1 MALAIAA
8 LPFVCLDT
16 PAALAQAMMMRTP
29 SVNIPS
35 RTPTI
40 NPTVTP
46 RVDPTVTP
54 RLDTS
59 IAARNPVDN
68 HHRAGR
74 PTNIPSITPRTTGR
88 INPNSTMPYAR
99 FSPNL
104 YPTCEAANRDSN
116 GECIGKPA
124 DSGGGKGGGG
134 KIGQEGQGRRRRL
147 QLGPGRRQSAPCP
160 QATGRRDRRRIDR
173 RAGRRAGAA
182 SRTGADRIAEFS
194 ADRRH
199 HRPVPYHR

>member
-29 SVNIPS
+29 TVNIPS

-40 NPTVTP
+40 NPTVTT
-46 RVDPTVTP
+46 RVNPTVTP
-54 RLDTS
+54 RVDTS
-59 IAARNPVDN
+59 IAARNPIVTTTS
-68 HHRAGR
+68 RT

-88 INPNSTMPYAR
+88 INPNSTMPTAR

-116 GECIGKPA
+116 GECILKSA
-124 DSGGGKGGGG
+124 DSGGSKAVAAGN
-134 KIGQEGQGRRRRL
+134 R
-147 QLGPGRRQSAPCP
+147 P
-160 QATGRRDRRRIDR
+160 R
-173 RAGRRAGAA
+173 RARAEAA
-182 SRTGADRIAEFS
+182 APT
-194 ADRRH
+194 
-199 HRPVPYHR
+199 RPRPASICAMFPSSWSPRSTAR